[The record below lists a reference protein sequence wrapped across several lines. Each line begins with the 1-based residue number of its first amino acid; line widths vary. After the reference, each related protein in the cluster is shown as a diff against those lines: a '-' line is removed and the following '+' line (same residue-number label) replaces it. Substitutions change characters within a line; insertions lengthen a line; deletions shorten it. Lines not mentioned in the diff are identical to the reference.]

1 MALRHSL
8 DLDEEAD
15 AIEDAVERVLADG
28 LRTADIADGGP
39 LIDTEE
45 MGGAVAN
52 AVSVQNRP

>member
-28 LRTADIADGGP
+28 LRTADIADGGEF
-39 LIDTEE
+39 ICTEA
-45 MGGAVAN
+45 MGAAVAGAVHA
-52 AVSVQNRP
+52 